1 MWGNTTMRGRHS
13 PIDALT
19 RLASVDDS
27 EQRRTSWR
35 QALAALGEYGRVE
48 RPPPLDGLPPGLL
61 LRAAQVALDSGLIE
75 DLDWAA
81 PERAAVALYELT
93 GALPPGRERTAL
105 GRRAFSRLYQGTAST
120 FAAVATRMAIHSSKR
135 LDIPALQAR
144 VHLLYSLPAGSSVN
158 ADALA
163 LTLIA
168 RRESFETWVAEP
180 AQSTLPSRRMAA
192 ILLERA
198 AREIVRS
205 SEAGDSGPLLRFQHP
220 SVQNSYRTL
229 LADREPLV
237 WRHAAIARGLLSAV
251 DSRLREEIDLELD
264 PSLSPTEWR
273 RAVVSLVAC
282 LVKDPETTLP
292 QCKSLLRSELFERHP
307 AILSTLLWG
316 LGPVIDAEPELAR
329 ELLDFLSWVDRNDVA
344 QDLAGLLRDV
354 HNPSFGRPAALRM
367 KNALLDRLP
376 QADAD
381 SRVVLE
387 LLARELASER
397 HDDSSIWGGV
407 RTALIAFE
415 TTGAE
420 AAYHAASEALTRS
433 YSVLDQLES
442 HGMGA
447 LSPEAYRLL
456 MDLDSGVLEN
466 ARLYDLLLLGRR
478 PGDTNASVVEMER
491 LYDRLGSWL
500 LAQGP
505 RSQGAESAD
514 SAVQRQKWLALLHL
528 IDVETSTR
536 SGSEHVAARVAW
548 RIRRSIHTLLGHLS
562 TEAFSP
568 LHRVFCAALAR
579 SYDAAIREGVADV
592 SDLLLLT
599 IQALQHSTSVSA
611 IVDASTTAEVRQ
623 TLQAYAD
630 FLDRAPTSRAFE
642 RSDGQAPD
650 VVSSHIAKLG
660 AGIPLSCSYR
670 GEALRQTLLRIG
682 HCLDD
687 LESARSLGDLLDGGP
702 HDIAELERA
711 CLDLHQLQQAASVR
725 LLGEDA
731 RTPPAGPSHLARLIQ
746 VAVSSGERP
755 SSEMLT
761 DTIQALCTNLPAALA
776 QPLIE
781 RLTRLERLKIEP
793 TTDVPSRR
801 PLHNALPDW
810 LLPRRT
816 IGSFYVVQSLGA
828 GGASSV
834 FVARRVEARHQS
846 NAELYALKVPK
857 YDATVARSLS
867 EQEFLDMFRQEAG
880 ALLALPKHPH
890 LARFVN
896 FDAEARPKPILV
908 MELIPGNSLERVVRK
923 GLLTVKT
930 AFQFLDGI
938 LLGLEAMHS
947 AGLGHLDVKPANVI
961 LRDEKTA
968 VLVDFGLSGRHI
980 RPGCGT
986 LEYCAPEVLGVDPD
1000 SYTASPAATDVY
1012 AFACLA
1018 FETLTTKY
1026 LFDGKDEAAIISQHI
1041 DHDGWPKRLADFART
1056 DGCRDLAMLLARCLR
1071 RDAKM
1076 RPSGREVRRALSL
1089 PAHDLEAR
1097 DWPLPMSRREL
1108 PPSEMPVPLVAGRVA
1123 KKAV

>member
-1 MWGNTTMRGRHS
+1 MRGRHS

-19 RLASVDDS
+19 RLASLEDS
-27 EQRRTSWR
+27 EQRRASWR
-35 QALAALGEYGRVE
+35 QALAALGEFGRVE

-61 LRAAQVALDSGLIE
+61 LRAAQVALDSGLVE

-93 GALPPGRERTAL
+93 SALPPGRERTAL

-120 FAAVATRMAIHSSKR
+120 FAAVASRMAINSGKR
-135 LDIPALQAR
+135 LEIPALQAR
-144 VHLLYSLPAGSSVN
+144 VHLLYSLPSGSSVN

-168 RRESFETWVAEP
+168 RQDSLETWVAEP

-192 ILLERA
+192 IILERA
-198 AREIVRS
+198 AREVVRS
-205 SEAGDSGPLLRFQHP
+205 QENGDPGPLGRFQHP
-220 SVQNSYRTL
+220 SVQASYRML

-237 WRHAAIARGLLSAV
+237 WRHAAVARGLLSAV
-251 DSRLREEIDLELD
+251 DPRLREEIDLELD

-316 LGPVIDAEPELAR
+316 IGPVIDAEPELAR
-329 ELLDFLSWVDRNDVA
+329 ELLDFLSWVDRTDVA
-344 QDLAGLLRDV
+344 QDLVALLRDV
-354 HNPSFGRPAALRM
+354 HNPNFGRAAAERM
-367 KNALLDRLP
+367 KNALHDRLP
-376 QADAD
+376 RADAD
-381 SRVVLE
+381 SRVLLE
-387 LLARELASER
+387 ALASELGGER
-397 HDDSSIWGGV
+397 QDDTSIWGSV
-407 RTALIAFE
+407 RSALIAFE
-415 TTGAE
+415 STGAE
-420 AAYHAASEALTRS
+420 AAYHCATEALRRA
-433 YSVLDQLES
+433 YAVLDQLES
-442 HGMGA
+442 HGMAA

-456 MDLDSGVLEN
+456 TELDSGVVESS
-466 ARLYDLLLLGRR
+466 RLYDLLLLGRR

-505 RSQGAESAD
+505 PAPGTETAD

-536 SGSEHVAARVAW
+536 SGSEHVAARIAW
-548 RIRRSIHTLLGHLS
+548 RIRRAIHTLLAHLS
-562 TEAFSP
+562 AEPFSP

-579 SYDAAIREGVADV
+579 SFDAAIREGVADV

-599 IQALQHSTSVSA
+599 IQGLQHSASVHA
-611 IVDASTTAEVRQ
+611 IVDASTTAEVRLALQ
-623 TLQAYAD
+623 TYAD
-630 FLDRAPTSRAFE
+630 FLDRGPNSQSFE
-642 RSDGQAPD
+642 RAERQPADPVA
-650 VVSSHIAKLG
+650 SHFAKLS

-670 GEALRQTLLRIG
+670 GEALRQTLLRLG
-682 HCLDD
+682 HCLED
-687 LESARSLGDLLDGGP
+687 LENARSLGDLLDGGP
-702 HDIAELERA
+702 SDISELERA
-711 CLDLHQLQQAASVR
+711 SLDLHQLQQAASVR
-725 LLGEDA
+725 LLGEDS
-731 RTPPAGPSHLARLIQ
+731 RTPPAPASHLARLIQ
-746 VAVSSGERP
+746 LAVSSGERP
-755 SSEMLT
+755 SSEMLI
-761 DTIQALCTNLPAALA
+761 DTIESLCANVPGALA
-776 QPLIE
+776 QPLAE
-781 RLTRLERLKIEP
+781 RLRRLERLDLKA
-793 TTDVPSRR
+793 TSDVPSRR
-801 PLHNALPDW
+801 PQHNALPDW

-816 IGSFYVVQSLGA
+816 IGSFYVVQSLGG

-834 FVARRVEARHQS
+834 FVARRIEARHQS

-867 EQEFLDMFRQEAG
+867 EQEFLDLFRQEAG
-880 ALLALPKHPH
+880 ALLSLPKHPH

-908 MELIPGNSLERVVRK
+908 MELIPGHSLERVVRR
-923 GLLTVKT
+923 GLLSVK
-930 AFQFLDGI
+930 ACFQFLDGI

-1000 SYTASPAATDVY
+1000 GYGASPACTDIY
-1012 AFACLA
+1012 SFACLA

-1026 LFDGKDEAAIISQHI
+1026 LFDGRDEAAIISQHI
-1041 DHDGWPKRLADFART
+1041 DHDGWPKRLSEFARA

-1071 RDAKM
+1071 RGPKM
-1076 RPSGREVRRALSL
+1076 RPSAREVRRALAL
-1089 PAHDLEAR
+1089 PAHDLESR
-1097 DWPLPMSRREL
+1097 DWPLPTSRRDQ
-1108 PPSEMPVPLVAGRVA
+1108 PPADEGSSEMPVPLIAARR
-1123 KKAV
+1123 

>member
-1 MWGNTTMRGRHS
+1 MRGRHS

-19 RLASVDDS
+19 RLASVEDP
-27 EQRRTSWR
+27 EQRRASWR
-35 QALAALGEYGRVE
+35 QALAALGEFGRVE

-61 LRAAQVALDSGLIE
+61 SKAAQVALDTGLVE

-93 GALPPGRERTAL
+93 SALPPGRERTAL

-120 FAAVATRMAIHSSKR
+120 FAAVATRMAINSSKR
-135 LDIPALQAR
+135 LEIPALQAR

-168 RRESFETWVAEP
+168 RRDSFQTWVAEP

-192 ILLERA
+192 IILERA
-198 AREIVRS
+198 AREVVRS
-205 SEAGDSGPLLRFQHP
+205 TESGDPGPLGRFQHP
-220 SVQNSYRTL
+220 SVQASYRLL

-237 WRHAAIARGLLSAV
+237 WRHAAVARGLLSAV
-251 DSRLREEIDLELD
+251 EPRLREEIDLELD

-292 QCKSLLRSELFERHP
+292 QCKSLLRSELFEKHP

-344 QDLAGLLRDV
+344 QDLVALLRDV
-354 HNPSFGRPAALRM
+354 HNPSFGRGAAQRM

-376 QADAD
+376 RADAD
-381 SRVVLE
+381 TRVMLE
-387 LLARELASER
+387 MMANELAIDR
-397 HDDSSIWGGV
+397 HDDLSIWGGV
-407 RTALIAFE
+407 RSALIAFE
-415 TTGAE
+415 STGAE
-420 AAYHAASEALTRS
+420 AAYHSATEALSRA
-433 YSVLDQLES
+433 YAVLDQLEGHS
-442 HGMGA
+442 RST
-447 LSPEAYRLL
+447 LSPDAYRLL
-456 MDLDSGVLEN
+456 MELDSGVVESS
-466 ARLYDLLLLGRR
+466 RLYDLLLLGRS

-505 RSQGAESAD
+505 PAPGTQSTD
-514 SAVQRQKWLALLHL
+514 SAVQRQKWLALLHV

-562 TEAFSP
+562 VEPFSA

-579 SYDAAIREGVADV
+579 SFDAAIREGVADV

-599 IQALQHSTSVSA
+599 VQGLQHSASVSA
-611 IVDASTTAEVRQ
+611 IVDASTTAEVREA
-623 TLQAYAD
+623 LQAYVD
-630 FLDRAPTSRAFE
+630 FLDRDPISQSFE
-642 RSDGQAPD
+642 RGDGRP
-650 VVSSHIAKLG
+650 VEPVSSHFAKLS

-670 GEALRQTLLRIG
+670 GEALRQTLLRLG
-682 HCLDD
+682 HCIED
-687 LESARSLGDLLDGGP
+687 LESARSLGDLLEGTP
-702 HDIAELERA
+702 SDIAELERA
-711 CLDLHQLQQAASVR
+711 CLDLNQLQRAASVR

-731 RTPPAGPSHLARLIQ
+731 RTAPAPPTHLARLIQ
-746 VAVSSGERP
+746 LAVSSGERP
-755 SSEMLT
+755 APELLA
-761 DTIQALCTNLPAALA
+761 DTIVALCAHVPGALA
-776 QPLIE
+776 QPLAE
-781 RLTRLERLKIEP
+781 RLRTLERLQIESNP
-793 TTDVPSRR
+793 DVPSRR
-801 PLHNALPDW
+801 PHGQQNALPDW

-816 IGSFYVVQSLGA
+816 IGSFYVVQSLGG

-867 EQEFLDMFRQEAG
+867 EQEFLDLFRQEAG
-880 ALLALPKHPH
+880 ALLSLPKHPH

-908 MELIPGNSLERVVRK
+908 MELIPGNSLERVIRRGSLNLK
-923 GLLTVKT
+923 AT
-930 AFQFLDGI
+930 FEFLNGI

-947 AGLGHLDVKPANVI
+947 AGIGHLDVKPANVI

-1000 SYTASPAATDVY
+1000 SYSSSPACTDIY
-1012 AFACLA
+1012 SFACLA
-1018 FETLTTKY
+1018 FETLTTKF

-1041 DHDGWPKRLADFART
+1041 DHDGWPKRLSDFARV

-1071 RDAKM
+1071 RDPKI
-1076 RPSGREVRRALSL
+1076 RPSAKDVRRALAM
-1089 PAHDLEAR
+1089 PAHDLESRA
-1097 DWPLPMSRREL
+1097 WPLPSRRDQPPANET
-1108 PPSEMPVPLVAGRVA
+1108 PSEMPVPLVAARR
-1123 KKAV
+1123 

>member
-1 MWGNTTMRGRHS
+1 MRGRHS

-19 RLASVDDS
+19 RLASVEDP
-27 EQRRTSWR
+27 EQRRGSWR
-35 QALAALGEYGRVE
+35 QALAALGEFGRVE
-48 RPPPLDGLPPGLL
+48 RPPPLDGLPPALL
-61 LRAAQVALDSGLIE
+61 LRAAQVALESGLVE

-93 GALPPGRERTAL
+93 GALPQGRERTAL
-105 GRRAFSRLYQGTAST
+105 GRRALSRLYQGTAAT
-120 FAAVATRMAIHSSKR
+120 FAAVATRMAINSGKR
-135 LDIPALQAR
+135 LEIPALQAR
-144 VHLLYSLPAGSSVN
+144 VHLLYSMPAGCSVN

-168 RRESFETWVAEP
+168 RRDSFERWVAEP

-192 ILLERA
+192 IILERA
-198 AREIVRS
+198 AREVVRS
-205 SEAGDSGPLLRFQHP
+205 SEHGDPGPLGRFLHP
-220 SVQNSYRTL
+220 SVQASYRML

-251 DSRLREEIDLELD
+251 EPRLREEIDLELD

-282 LVKDPETTLP
+282 LVKDPDTTLP
-292 QCKSLLRSELFERHP
+292 QCKSLLRSEIFERHP
-307 AILSTLLWG
+307 PILSTLLWG

-329 ELLDFLSWVDRNDVA
+329 ELLDFLSWVDRTDVA
-344 QDLAGLLRDV
+344 QDLVALLRDL
-354 HNPSFGRPAALRM
+354 HNPLLGRGAALRM
-367 KNALLDRLP
+367 KNAIHDRLH

-381 SRVVLE
+381 SRMVLE
-387 LLARELASER
+387 ALARELGSER
-397 HDDSSIWGGV
+397 HDDTSIWGGV
-407 RTALIAFE
+407 RSALMAFE
-415 TTGAE
+415 STGAE
-420 AAYHAASEALTRS
+420 AAYNTASEALGRAYTA
-433 YSVLDQLES
+433 LDQLES
-442 HGMGA
+442 HGMSST
-447 LSPEAYRLL
+447 SPEAYRLL
-456 MDLDSGVLEN
+456 MELDGGVIESS
-466 ARLYDLLLLGRR
+466 RLYDLLLLGRR

-505 RSQGAESAD
+505 RAAGAESEDGAG
-514 SAVQRQKWLALLHL
+514 QRQKWLALLHL

-548 RIRRSIHTLLGHLS
+548 RIRRSIHTLLAHLS
-562 TEAFSP
+562 SESASP

-579 SYDAAIREGVADV
+579 SFDAAIREGVADV

-599 IQALQHSTSVSA
+599 VHGLQHSHSVAA

-623 TLQAYAD
+623 ALQAYAD
-630 FLDRAPTSRAFE
+630 FLDRAPASQAFE
-642 RSDGQAPD
+642 NDGPVD
-650 VVSSHIAKLG
+650 VTVSAHFGKLG

-670 GEALRQTLLRIG
+670 GEALRQTLLRLG
-682 HCLDD
+682 HCIAD
-687 LESARSLGDLLDGGP
+687 LETAPSLGDLLDDSHGG
-702 HDIAELERA
+702 IVELERA

-731 RTPPAGPSHLARLIQ
+731 RTAPAPPAHLARLVQ
-746 VAVSSGERP
+746 RAVSASERP
-755 SSEMLT
+755 DSA
-761 DTIQALCTNLPAALA
+761 ALADAIESLCANVPGALA
-776 QPLIE
+776 QPLAE
-781 RLTRLERLKIEP
+781 RLGRLDGLPLEAKTE
-793 TTDVPSRR
+793 VASRR
-801 PLHNALPDW
+801 PNGQHNALPDW

-816 IGSFYVVQSLGA
+816 IGSFYVVSSLGG

-867 EQEFLDMFRQEAG
+867 EQEFLDLFRQEAG
-880 ALLALPKHPH
+880 ALLSLPKHPN

-908 MELIPGNSLERVVRK
+908 MELIAGNSLERVVRR
-923 GLLTVKT
+923 GLMTVKA

-938 LLGLEAMHS
+938 LSGLEAMHS

-968 VLVDFGLSGRHI
+968 VLVDFGLSGRNI

-986 LEYCAPEVLGVDPD
+986 LEYCAPEVLGIEPD
-1000 SYTASPAATDVY
+1000 SYASSPASTDLY

-1026 LFDGKDEAAIISQHI
+1026 LFDGRDEAAIISQHL
-1041 DHDGWPKRLADFART
+1041 DHDGWPKRLSDFARA
-1056 DGCRDLAMLLARCLR
+1056 DGSRDLAMLLARCLR
-1071 RDAKM
+1071 RDPKL
-1076 RPSGREVRRALSL
+1076 RPSTREVRRALAL
-1089 PAHDLEAR
+1089 PAHDLESR
-1097 DWPLPMSRREL
+1097 DWPLPTSRRDL
-1108 PPSEMPVPLVAGRVA
+1108 PSPSEIPVPLVAGRR
-1123 KKAV
+1123 